1 MVVFTAPSGA
11 GKTTIV
17 RHLLEKYAGQLSFS
31 TSATTRKKREGE
43 TDGQDYYFLSHE
55 EFRTKIEENEFIEYE
70 EVYKDRYY
78 GTLRSEV
85 DKIVD
90 SGLKV
95 VFDIEVNG
103 AQNIK
108 DRYDDKCLVIFV
120 KPPSFRILVQ
130 RLTKRGTETP
140 KSLEKRIKRIKKEL
154 LYEESFDMILL
165 NDVLE
170 ETLQE
175 AERIIE
181 TYVLK

>member
-1 MVVFTAPSGA
+1 V
-11 GKTTIV
+11 
-17 RHLLEKYAGQLSFS
+17 E
-31 TSATTRKKREGE
+31 
-43 TDGQDYYFLSHE
+43 
-55 EFRTKIEENEFIEYE
+55 
-70 EVYKDRYY
+70 
-78 GTLRSEV
+78 
-85 DKIVD
+85 

-108 DRYDDKCLVIFV
+108 ERYDDKCLVIFV
-120 KPPSFRILVQ
+120 KPPSFRVLVQ

-140 KSLEKRIKRIKKEL
+140 KSLEKRIKRIKTEL
-154 LYEESFDMILL
+154 LYEESFDMVLL

-170 ETLQE
+170 ETLKE